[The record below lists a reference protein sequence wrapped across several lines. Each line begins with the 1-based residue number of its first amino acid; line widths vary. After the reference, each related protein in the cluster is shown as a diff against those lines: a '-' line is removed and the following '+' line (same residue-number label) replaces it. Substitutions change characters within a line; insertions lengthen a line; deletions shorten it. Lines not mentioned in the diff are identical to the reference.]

1 MKMPTQKPK
10 VKYSKALAKKICRQ
24 IAKGKTLHQV
34 CSTDE
39 MPAVCTVMDWCV
51 DKDEFAELY
60 SRARI
65 AQAHILVDEIISI
78 SDDSSE
84 DEMETEEG
92 RKKVNHENIQR
103 DRLRV
108 DSRKWYASKVLPK
121 IYGDKLA
128 KELSGP
134 NGGPIE
140 TTNKSV
146 EISKS
151 MDAKE
156 ASRIYK
162 EFSQSD

>member
-1 MKMPTQKPK
+1 
-10 VKYSKALAKKICRQ
+10 
-24 IAKGKTLHQV
+24 
-34 CSTDE
+34 
-39 MPAVCTVMDWCV
+39 
-51 DKDEFAELY
+51 
-60 SRARI
+60 
-65 AQAHILVDEIISI
+65 
-78 SDDSSE
+78 
-84 DEMETEEG
+84 METEEG